1 MSSGACWRGSEGTTK
16 ETVRLEAFSDAV
28 FAIAITLLA
37 LEVRIADPDV
47 RLARALTEM
56 WRVYVAYLLSFL
68 TILIMWLNHHALLL
82 WVRRVEGKLLVANGI
97 LLMLV
102 ALVPFPTTLVGEYL
116 GEADGKYAVAAYT
129 GLFLLITLAFLWVWW
144 LVSSQRREIAP
155 ALRKREVSLTN
166 RFLAFGLAGYL
177 VAVALAFVF
186 PVASLGLSMAMV
198 VFWLGHAYR
207 HHRVAEAQER

>member
-1 MSSGACWRGSEGTTK
+1 MLVRVSEGTTK

-37 LEVRIADPDV
+37 LEVRIEDREGL
-47 RLARALTEM
+47 RLAAALTEM

-116 GEADGKYAVAAYT
+116 GEQDGKYAVAAYT

-155 ALRKREVSLTN
+155 KLPAREVSLTN
-166 RFLAFGLAGYL
+166 RFLVFGLGGYL
-177 VAVALAFVF
+177 VAAALAFFF
-186 PVASLGLSMAMV
+186 PFVSLGLSMAMV
-198 VFWLGHAYR
+198 VFWLAHAYR
-207 HHRVAEAQER
+207 HHRVAEKA

>member
-1 MSSGACWRGSEGTTK
+1 MGEGTTK

-28 FAIAITLLA
+28 FAIAITILA
-37 LEVRIADPDV
+37 LEVRVEDPDA
-47 RLARALTEM
+47 RLAHALKEI
-56 WRVYVAYLLSFL
+56 WHVYVAYLLSFL

-116 GEADGKYAVAAYT
+116 TRPDAKYAVAAYT
-129 GLFLLITLAFLWVWW
+129 GLFFLITLAFLWVWW
-144 LVSSQRREIAP
+144 LVSSQRTEIAP

-166 RFLAFGLAGYL
+166 RFLAFGLGGYL
-177 VAVALAFVF
+177 VAAALAFLYPF
-186 PVASLGLSMAMV
+186 ASLGLSMAMV
-198 VFWLGHAYR
+198 AFWLAHAYR
-207 HHRVAEAQER
+207 HHRVAEKRS